1 MSPIQLAKDF
11 LKGMAEGA
19 YAVRAVRK
27 EDEDQ
32 NSTAKKSEVKQDGE
46 DKSLVC
52 VS

>member
-1 MSPIQLAKDF
+1 VSPIQFAKGC

-32 NSTAKKSEVKQDGE
+32 NSTAKKK
-46 DKSLVC
+46 
-52 VS
+52 